1 MSEKLKVNGRSDLV
15 RDPHSR
21 ALINT
26 DIDAYNAAKKRRSMI
41 IEKNQEIAD
50 LKNNKHIDS
59 NVSEDSNPITPR
71 SDFKPPEY
79 VFANI
84 FNDLYDLF
92 E

>member
-50 LKNNKHIDS
+50 LKNDVKELKDLVYKL
-59 NVSEDSNPITPR
+59 VSKMEDRN
-71 SDFKPPEY
+71 E
-79 VFANI
+79 
-84 FNDLYDLF
+84 
-92 E
+92 

>member
-1 MSEKLKVNGRSDLV
+1 MKDFIPVEGNTDLV

-50 LKNNKHIDS
+50 LKNDVKELKDLVYKL
-59 NVSEDSNPITPR
+59 VSKMEDRN
-71 SDFKPPEY
+71 E
-79 VFANI
+79 
-84 FNDLYDLF
+84 
-92 E
+92 